1 MKLIYY
7 NNSRLI
13 KDVIKIE
20 KEKIELALYVID
32 LKKAELIKKNNE
44 KSFESYKEK
53 ISMLTK
59 EKEQIYKQNEE
70 VIEKVLSKYLK
81 EVNDRRPTMKSQ

>member
-70 VIEKVLSKYLK
+70 VIEKVLSEYLK
-81 EVNDRRPTMKSQ
+81 EVNDRRN